1 MVHYIDKDRIVA
13 EIEKIIADE
22 TESIKS
28 FEHGKN
34 VSEVQRS
41 NARIG
46 ILIHI
51 RSLLDTLEVKELPI
65 WEKVSPD
72 TGQTILYKDG
82 DKSYL
87 ERFGYRIDLKEL
99 DKLPKN
105 NSTHRTPADIESAM
119 QEVEAKSEAYTN
131 AHRGER
137 ADDVLSQMQEEPI
150 SEDLE
155 KAGKEWLRPQLDK
168 SYANYGEA
176 KMMELTHFDG
186 YAMLEAIEFGA
197 KWKEEQIMKNAVEC
211 EYFDGSLFC
220 NDLREKYRDCDKVK
234 IVIVIKED

>member
-1 MVHYIDKDRIVA
+1 MAHYIDKDRIVA
-13 EIEKIIADE
+13 EIEKIIVDE

-72 TGQTILYKDG
+72 TGQTTLYKDG

-87 ERFGYRIDLKEL
+87 ERFGYRIDLKDL
-99 DKLPKN
+99 DKLPKK

-137 ADDVLSQMQEEPI
+137 DDDVLSQMRGEYVSNPVTAADRGTAEEVI
-150 SEDLE
+150 INLKRVEQDYRIDLT
-155 KAGKEWLRPQLDK
+155 KEIEWARNQVK
-168 SYANYGEA
+168 KGE
-176 KMMELTHFDG
+176 
-186 YAMLEAIEFGA
+186 
-197 KWKEEQIMKNAVEC
+197 
-211 EYFDGSLFC
+211 
-220 NDLREKYRDCDKVK
+220 
-234 IVIVIKED
+234 